1 MGGAQY
7 GDQRPED
14 ERHQGR
20 ERRPQPDAVHQRAAG
35 ILLVVGAEGLGDE
48 RVHAEQHACAA
59 DGDGEKDHAAQAAG
73 ADGGRSQRACH
84 QGVDDA
90 HEHPPKLG
98 DG

>member
-1 MGGAQY
+1 M
-7 GDQRPED
+7 P
-14 ERHQGR
+14 
-20 ERRPQPDAVHQRAAG
+20 
-35 ILLVVGAEGLGDE
+35 
-48 RVHAEQHACAA
+48 QHAGAA
-59 DGDGEKDHAAQAAG
+59 DGDGEEDHAAQAAG